1 MIVCAG
7 ITIFQML
14 FPESLVSCLAVT
26 ITILCLYV
34 NTKSPG
40 RMERENT
47 YRHMMHSFADI
58 IESRDGSTG
67 NHVKRT
73 TAYVGIILKGMKRH
87 NYYHKILTQD
97 YMDELLQAAPMH
109 DIRKISTPDSILQK
123 PGRLTEEEFDFMK
136 QHTTNGAEI
145 IKKTLHT
152 MGGQDIPL
160 CARIMAI
167 ADVFDAVSPKRCYR
181 DAMTLE
187 QSFKIIEEGSG
198 TAFEPLLVDVFME
211 LRDEVIKVHDTM
223 QEL

>member
-1 MIVCAG
+1 
-7 ITIFQML
+7 
-14 FPESLVSCLAVT
+14 
-26 ITILCLYV
+26 
-34 NTKSPG
+34 
-40 RMERENT
+40 MELENT

-87 NYYHKILTQD
+87 NYYREILTQD

-109 DIRKISTPDSILQK
+109 DIGKISTPDSILQK
-123 PGRLTEEEFDFMK
+123 PGRLTDEEFDIMK
-136 QHTTNGAEI
+136 KHTTSGAEI
-145 IKKTLHT
+145 IQKTLHT
-152 MGGQDIPL
+152 MGDQDFVNLVTNVALSHHEKWNGTGYPQGLAGQDIPL

-167 ADVFDAVSPKRCYR
+167 ADVFDAVSAKRCYR

-211 LRDEVIKVHDTM
+211 LKDEVINVHDTM
-223 QEL
+223 QAQ